1 MSRQGQRPDKPSQ
14 GHLESTPLEGTD
26 QFVEEPTF
34 WGDRNGRHQMRSDN
48 LDDGVFD
55 RIMIGL
61 KRLLGAPVGNRRPSA
76 PRQAST

>member
-1 MSRQGQRPDKPSQ
+1 MSLQGQRPYKPSQ
-14 GHLESTPLEGTD
+14 GHGESTPLEGAD

-48 LDDGVFD
+48 LNDGLLC

-61 KRLLGAPVGNRRPSA
+61 KQLLGAPVGNRRPNAAQQPSA
-76 PRQAST
+76 